1 MLAPLFGAISMISSN
16 KQLLECNDKAIA
28 PELQKLDGSD
38 ITVTMELKKHFKG
51 LLFFWKGL
59 KAAKTDMWASL
70 QALVM
75 VTLVLGTIL
84 YFVEHEAQPD
94 VYAHWYDPYVWG
106 VMSYLGNPG
115 KFSPGEPITICGRSI
130 AIIISIIKIL
140 IFAVPAG
147 LVANGFRKAMADDK
161 RARQL
166 DKFRTRLTMAFQT
179 KQCRYTKYQAVPRY
193 RSVVDIQ
200 ATQQL
205 DTRDIIDAVND
216 GANFRLRNL
225 ASTQNVSEHPQ
236 DKLVVEHFVTTP
248 GTSYGCCIDR
258 HSRITIVSTSSVAEA
273 GIANFAYYIAL
284 FGGFNFVS
292 KEVEVNPDEPVSF
305 YVVNNPEDEGSNIAA
320 FIRDLKRLAQGN
332 ESWTIFLLSASGAE
346 EPSYPTHFHYIYG
359 AKRGDEGYT
368 DPNLTIIDTV
378 KFDDF
383 YQTLS
388 AHIETEFGYTSDRH
402 RYHTGAGQKNI
413 ARRIGGGQEVNAF
426 TLRVAFG
433 VTIWDDRHIA
443 IAKAI
448 AQAMKTMLAGE
459 EFAEDDAWKVK
470 QYGY

>member
-1 MLAPLFGAISMISSN
+1 M
-16 KQLLECNDKAIA
+16 KEY
-28 PELQKLDGSD
+28 
-38 ITVTMELKKHFKG
+38 FKG
-51 LLFFWKGL
+51 FVFFWAGL
-59 KAAKTDMWASL
+59 KAAKKEMWVSVQVL
-70 QALVM
+70 LVL
-75 VTLVLGTIL
+75 TLVLAFIL
-84 YFVEHEAQPD
+84 YFVEHTAQPD
-94 VYAHWYDPYVWG
+94 KYANPWDSIVWG
-106 VMSYLGNPG
+106 FMSYLGNPG
-115 KFSPGEPITICGRSI
+115 KFSPGEPITMCGRSI

-161 RARQL
+161 RAKQL
-166 DKFRTRLTMAFQT
+166 DKFRTRLTKAFQT
-179 KQCRYTKYQAVPRY
+179 RQCRYTKYQVVPRY

-205 DTRDIIDAVND
+205 DTKDIIDAVND

-225 ASTQNVSEHPQ
+225 ASTQNISEHPQ

-258 HSRITIVSTSSVAEA
+258 HSKITIVSTSSVAEA

-284 FGGFNFVS
+284 FGGFNYVS

-305 YVVNNPEDEGSNIAA
+305 YVVNNPEDEDSNVAA
-320 FIRDLKRLAQGN
+320 FIRDLKRLARDNQ
-332 ESWTIFLLSASGAE
+332 SWAIFLLSASGAE
-346 EPSYPTHFHYIYG
+346 EPAYPSHFHYIYG
-359 AKRGDEGYT
+359 AKRGDDGYT

-383 YQTLS
+383 YQALS
-388 AHIETEFGYTSDRH
+388 TNIETDFGYTSDKH

-413 ARRIGGGQEVNAF
+413 ARRIGGGKDVNAF

-448 AQAMKTMLAGE
+448 AQAMKTKLAGE
-459 EFAEDDAWKVK
+459 EFAENDAWKVK
-470 QYGY
+470 QFGY